1 MRGKFQGGDFED
13 AERARRGR
21 RVARDGIAEKRAGI
35 DDDAVPEQFQPEPL
49 VGVPDHKDARLRAVE
64 IEA

>member
-35 DDDAVPEQFQPEPL
+35 DDDAVAYEFEPEAQ
-49 VGVPDHKDARLRAVE
+49 V
-64 IEA
+64 